1 MGLSFKA
8 ETDDLRE
15 SPAVDLARKL
25 LDAGYDLDIFDPGL
39 KPENLVGQNLGY
51 AFAVLPDIER
61 LLVDQ
66 ATAENCVYSRIIAT
80 NRLVSTLDLGDS
92 DVLDCSTPADQ
103 AAIARIGWIVPR
115 VSARVPWRSDCLVQ
129 AIAAQRL
136 LSRRNLAGRIVL
148 GIENEA
154 ESGFG
159 AHAWLAFGDSI
170 VTGGEVARYTILLGE
185 GSHGVGLNEAKQTH

>member
-1 MGLSFKA
+1 MSGWREPLWPDGQMGWSLGRALWLGCAGA
-8 ETDDLRE
+8 EALFE
-15 SPAVDLARKL
+15 IAWA
-25 LDAGYDLDIFDPGL
+25 
-39 KPENLVGQNLGY
+39 
-51 AFAVLPDIER
+51 
-61 LLVDQ
+61 
-66 ATAENCVYSRIIAT
+66 RIILRQAAAGGIPVL
-80 NRLVSTLDLGDS
+80 NARSAS
-92 DVLDCSTPADQ
+92 DGRGPADCTAADQ

-185 GSHGVGLNEAKQTH
+185 GSHGDGLNEAKQTH